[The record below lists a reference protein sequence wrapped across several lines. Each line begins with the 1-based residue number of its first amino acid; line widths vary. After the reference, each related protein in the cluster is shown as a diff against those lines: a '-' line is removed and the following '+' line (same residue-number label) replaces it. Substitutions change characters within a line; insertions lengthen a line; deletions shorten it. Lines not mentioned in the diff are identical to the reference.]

1 MRPVWPPRPNLTAP
15 KPAPY
20 NRLTKKAL
28 FREAVRMISKSI
40 LFSCVSLGLM
50 LAGNAV
56 CQDQPPAPKDDQKK
70 ADAAPAR
77 ETIAKPLTD
86 KQKKKRDEKLRKE
99 LETPYKKW
107 LNEDVVY
114 IITDEEKT
122 AFKRLATD
130 EEREQFIEQFWL
142 RRDPTPDT
150 EENEFKEEH
159 YRRIAYS
166 NDHYASGIPGWKTDR
181 GRIYIMYGPPDEIE
195 SHPSGGTYER
205 PMEEGGGETSTY
217 PFEQWR
223 YRYLEGIGTNIII
236 EFVDPTMS
244 GEYHMTM
251 DPSEKDA
258 LTYVP
263 GAGLTLMEQM
273 GLSTKTQ
280 RFQNTDGTHL
290 GQAFGGSSESMM
302 EFNRLEQFAKLQKP
316 PAVKFKDLED
326 AVTSKITFN
335 ILPMKVRA
343 DFFPLTEA
351 SVLTYITLQ
360 FENKDMQF
368 QDKAGV
374 EKASVNIFGRVT
386 TMTRRIVQTFEDT
399 VTVDCAHEMLQAYAQ
414 RSSIYQKTLPLP
426 PGTYRLNVVVKDI
439 VGGNMNN
446 YETAL
451 NVPHVDTEKL
461 SSSTIV
467 LADLIEK
474 VPTRSIGVGQFVIG
488 TSKVRPRVTES
499 FKRDEKM
506 GIYFKLY
513 NFGPDEKTQKPNG
526 QIEYE
531 VVKNGSNEKIFEFTE
546 DIGSLPG
553 ASASQVTV
561 EKLLPLQ
568 KMTPGQYTLKL
579 KITDRNRNQTLTPTA
594 QFTVT

>member
-1 MRPVWPPRPNLTAP
+1 MV
-15 KPAPY
+15 
-20 NRLTKKAL
+20 
-28 FREAVRMISKSI
+28 SKRGLLPCI
-40 LFSCVSLGLM
+40 GLGLM
-50 LAGNAV
+50 LAGHAV
-56 CQDQPPAPKDDQKK
+56 CQDQTPAPKDDQQKT
-70 ADAAPAR
+70 DTAPAR
-77 ETIAKPLTD
+77 ETIAKPLTE
-86 KQKKKRDEKLRKE
+86 KQKRKRDEKLRKE

-122 AFKRLATD
+122 AFRRLATD

-159 YRRIAYS
+159 YRRIAYA
-166 NDHYASGIPGWKTDR
+166 NDHYASGIPGWKADR
-181 GRIYIMYGPPDEIE
+181 GRIYITYGPPDEIE

-223 YRYLEGIGTNIII
+223 YRYLEGIGTNIVI

-273 GLSTKTQ
+273 GLSNKTQ
-280 RFQNTDGTHL
+280 RFNNTDGTHL
-290 GQAFGGSSESMM
+290 GQAFGGSPESMN
-302 EFNRLEQFAKLQKP
+302 EFTRLEQFAKLQKP
-316 PAVKFKDLED
+316 PPVKFKDLED

-351 SVLTYITLQ
+351 SVLTYVTLQ

-368 QDKAGV
+368 QAKDGVQKA
-374 EKASVNIFGRVT
+374 AVNVFGRIT

-399 VTVDCAHEMLQAYAQ
+399 VSVESPNEMLQEYAK
-414 RSSIYQKTLPLP
+414 RSSIYQKSIPLP

-451 NVPHVDTEKL
+451 NVPHVDNEKL
-461 SSSTIV
+461 ASSTIV

-488 TSKVRPRVTES
+488 TTKVRPRVTES
-499 FKRDEKM
+499 FKQDEKM

-513 NFGPDEKTQKPNG
+513 NFGPDEKTQKPSG
-526 QIEYE
+526 QIEYQ

-546 DIGSLPG
+546 DIASLPG

-561 EKLLPLQ
+561 EKLLPLKKLQ
-568 KMTPGQYTLKL
+568 PGNYTLKL